1 MGQGVGVYRGYWM
14 TNNIITVS
22 GSDLFS
28 GLYDC
33 LLTYF
38 LPVLA
43 IWGAWYAIK
52 ICVRVFKHV
61 AGR

>member
-1 MGQGVGVYRGYWM
+1 M
-14 TNNIITVS
+14 TNNIIMVT
-22 GSDLFS
+22 GADLFS

-38 LPVLA
+38 VPVLI
-43 IWGAWYAIK
+43 IWGAYYGIK
-52 ICVRVFKHV
+52 ICVRVFRHV